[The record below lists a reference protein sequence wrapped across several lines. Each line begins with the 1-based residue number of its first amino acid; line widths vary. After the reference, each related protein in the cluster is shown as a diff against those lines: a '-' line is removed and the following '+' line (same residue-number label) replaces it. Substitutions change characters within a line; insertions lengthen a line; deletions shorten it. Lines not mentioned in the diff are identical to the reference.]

1 METAISP
8 RKTKRKRRKK
18 NNLRRLLAYAW
29 HFTRFP
35 GNTCPE
41 EQRLA
46 RPCIRHFAIRFL
58 GSRSLKKF
66 LVVFAAASLL
76 FAALPGSLAAGPQE
90 PSSSQQAPPA
100 APKQKRYKHAN
111 DFLMR
116 GTVFNEKA
124 LALPGA
130 ELRIRRISEKKFRW
144 ETMTNS
150 RGEFAVRVPQGA
162 DYELVL
168 HAKGF
173 AEQKKTVDARSGGNE
188 ERMVFRMELA
198 AEGKSKGKK

>member
-1 METAISP
+1 MN
-8 RKTKRKRRKK
+8 R
-18 NNLRRLLAYAW
+18 
-29 HFTRFP
+29 
-35 GNTCPE
+35 
-41 EQRLA
+41 
-46 RPCIRHFAIRFL
+46 
-58 GSRSLKKF
+58 F

-90 PSSSQQAPPA
+90 PSSKQQAPPA
-100 APKQKRYKHAN
+100 VPKQKRYSHAN

-116 GTVFNEKA
+116 GTVFDEKA

-168 HAKGF
+168 RAKGF

-188 ERMVFRMELA
+188 ERLVLRMELA
-198 AEGKSKGKK
+198 SNVQSKGKK